1 MYFNTEEEVW
11 KEIKGFE
18 DSYLISN
25 HGRVYSLI
33 TRKQRKIQVRK
44 PDGYNMVSLWKNN
57 RGVNCYVHRLVLQ
70 HFSESPEDETVN
82 HKDGNKSNNHIS
94 NLEWMSYA
102 ENNRH
107 AVDTGLNSSKN
118 KRNKKGSM
126 PVSQFSLDGRLIK
139 TYPSM
144 RQAERETGVTATE
157 IGHGIRKGWK
167 YGGYIWKFAN

>member
-102 ENNRH
+102 DNNTHAIKNGLANHKHLKPENNVTSMKVVKLKDG
-107 AVDTGLNSSKN
+107 AVVG
-118 KRNKKGSM
+118 
-126 PVSQFSLDGRLIK
+126 

-144 RQAERETGVTATE
+144 RAAERENNMANGSVSQAIKT
-157 IGHGIRKGWK
+157 GWK
-167 YGGYIWKFAN
+167 YGGFDWALK